1 VSQSLWKPTAGLW
14 GPAAF
19 VAATVIGGAM
29 QPGYDHRRFHIS
41 GLAAH
46 GARSAPV
53 MIPGFIT
60 LGIAGLVT
68 PATGLARP
76 LVRVAGAGTM
86 LAGVFRC
93 SDVRCPD
100 PTRDPK
106 ATTEDAV
113 HAAVSIV
120 TFIVWTALPSVDA
133 SQAGSTRARVG
144 NLLLGAITAAG
155 FGCGRHGTI
164 GRSAQ
169 GLGATL
175 LPRRGL
181 CPIHRNRRTGDAHA
195 SLRDGGPVQYR
206 RAVTRVADVLD
217 HRLRGK
223 CPIRQLGDAAAT
235 TAARS
240 TRQR

>member
-1 VSQSLWKPTAGLW
+1 MNQSLWKSTAGLW

-19 VAATVIGGAM
+19 VAATVIGGAR

-60 LGIAGLVT
+60 LGIAGVVI
-68 PATGLARP
+68 PGAGLARP
-76 LVRVAGAGTM
+76 LMRVAGAGTV

-100 PTRDPK
+100 PTRDPE

-120 TFIVWTALPSVDA
+120 TFIVWTALPFVDA

-155 FGCGRHGTI
+155 FAGAAATTRI

-169 GLGATL
+169 GRGAAV

-181 CPIHRNRRTGDAHA
+181 CPVHRNRRTGDA
-195 SLRDGGPVQYR
+195 QR
-206 RAVTRVADVLD
+206 RFR
-217 HRLRGK
+217 
-223 CPIRQLGDAAAT
+223 
-235 TAARS
+235 TAALS
-240 TRQR
+240 GTGAQ

>member
-1 VSQSLWKPTAGLW
+1 MSQSLWKPTAGLW
-14 GPAAF
+14 GPAGF
-19 VAATVIGGAM
+19 VAATVIGGAR

-76 LVRVAGAGTM
+76 LVRVAGAGTV

-106 ATTEDAV
+106 ATTDDAV

-120 TFIVWTALPSVDA
+120 TFIVWTALPFVDA

-155 FGCGRHGTI
+155 FAG
-164 GRSAQ
+164 
-169 GLGATL
+169 
-175 LPRRGL
+175 
-181 CPIHRNRRTGDAHA
+181 
-195 SLRDGGPVQYR
+195 
-206 RAVTRVADVLD
+206 
-217 HRLRGK
+217 
-223 CPIRQLGDAAAT
+223 AAAT
-235 TAARS
+235 ARS
-240 TRQR
+240 DDPRKGLAQRFFLGTVFARYIATGARAMRTGASATAPLSGPGAH

>member
-1 VSQSLWKPTAGLW
+1 MNQSLWKSTTGLW

-19 VAATVIGGAM
+19 AAATAVGAAR

-60 LGIAGLVT
+60 LGIAGWVL
-68 PATGLARP
+68 PGTGPARP
-76 LVRVAGAGTM
+76 LVRVAGVGTV

-100 PTRDPK
+100 PTRDPE

-120 TFIVWTALPSVDA
+120 TFIVWTALPFVDA
-133 SQAGSTRARVG
+133 SRAGSTRARVG

-155 FGCGRHGTI
+155 FAG
-164 GRSAQ
+164 
-169 GLGATL
+169 
-175 LPRRGL
+175 
-181 CPIHRNRRTGDAHA
+181 
-195 SLRDGGPVQYR
+195 
-206 RAVTRVADVLD
+206 
-217 HRLRGK
+217 
-223 CPIRQLGDAAAT
+223 AAAT
-235 TAARS
+235 TRSDDPRKGLAQRLFLGAVFARYIATAARATS
-240 TRQR
+240 RRGSAAAALSGTGAQ

>member
-1 VSQSLWKPTAGLW
+1 MIQSLWKSTAGLW

-19 VAATVIGGAM
+19 GAATVIGGAM

-76 LVRVAGAGTM
+76 LVRVAGAGTV
-86 LAGVFRC
+86 LAGVCRC

-100 PTRDPK
+100 PTRDPE
-106 ATTEDAV
+106 ATTEDVV

-120 TFIVWTALPSVDA
+120 TFIVWTALPFVDA
-133 SQAGSTRARVG
+133 GQAGPTRARAG

-155 FGCGRHGTI
+155 FAG
-164 GRSAQ
+164 
-169 GLGATL
+169 
-175 LPRRGL
+175 
-181 CPIHRNRRTGDAHA
+181 
-195 SLRDGGPVQYR
+195 
-206 RAVTRVADVLD
+206 
-217 HRLRGK
+217 
-223 CPIRQLGDAAAT
+223 AAAT
-235 TAARS
+235 ARSDDPRKGLAQRFFLGAVFARCIATGAQAIRMRASATAALS
-240 TRQR
+240 GTGAE